1 MKNGRFAIAICIS
14 MVIKRLDISY
24 FLILRSILFLIYL
37 LGA

>member
-1 MKNGRFAIAICIS
+1 MKNGPFAIAICIS

-24 FLILRSILFLIYL
+24 FLILRRILFLICL